1 MTQFINNSSG
11 IKLAYDYLPPEKG
24 NSVIVFLHGFRSDR
38 TGDKVTYLWQ
48 MCQKLG
54 LGMLRFDLSGHG
66 ESEGNFL
73 DLTIADWLND
83 VSCII
88 SRIVP
93 TAPLVLV
100 GSSMGGWLAL
110 LYATRI
116 ADQARIK
123 GAVLT
128 AAGADFPNKLMRANF
143 SAQQNQE
150 LEATNMVTVQPAYA
164 SSPFQLRKEFFE
176 VAKLYEVLSQPIKL
190 AFPLYLLHGTNDT
203 TVPVSITDEIA
214 EATLSP
220 QIVRYI
226 IQDGDHRL
234 SRPEDM
240 RILASAVQLLVI

>member
-1 MTQFINNSSG
+1 
-11 IKLAYDYLPPEKG
+11 
-24 NSVIVFLHGFRSDR
+24 
-38 TGDKVTYLWQ
+38 
-48 MCQKLG
+48 
-54 LGMLRFDLSGHG
+54 
-66 ESEGNFL
+66 
-73 DLTIADWLND
+73 
-83 VSCII
+83 
-88 SRIVP
+88 
-93 TAPLVLV
+93 
-100 GSSMGGWLAL
+100 
-110 LYATRI
+110 
-116 ADQARIK
+116 
-123 GAVLT
+123 
-128 AAGADFPNKLMRANF
+128 
-143 SAQQNQE
+143 
-150 LEATNMVTVQPAYA
+150 MVTVQPAYA